1 MIDLNTYSYS
11 IRNSYIS
18 ISLKAGQLLFRE
30 VGNSDE
36 DLNTLFSIDFAEN
49 GIEDYNA
56 EIGSLTLFGTDKR
69 LEIVF
74 ASQDELLF
82 ASNFDL
88 KIKFNPSKYEF
99 ASKIND
105 QTLTVN
111 LYSTKCKV
119 LFKAEQPIEI
129 IQAWNVISSD
139 ILELII
145 PSGKFTA
152 TVSNNNFT
160 NFQADFSQDLA
171 VYKQAVED
179 DFLAFWQMDNLS
191 SSDRLFEAK
200 YVLWSG
206 FVYAKNNFKYDA
218 CYMSMNIMT
227 NIWSWDNC
235 FVSLGLAKEQPQRAY
250 EQFMSFAHVQAP
262 EGNYPDFMNPN
273 YVSYDFTK
281 PPVQGVLYLELI
293 NQNKEFFTEYH
304 RAVEVIATCKQ
315 LVSYW
320 LDYRTFNQL
329 HNLPFNTHGND
340 TGLDNATIFEQSVTV
355 RSPDLMSYLIEL
367 IKLIN
372 LLEETCGLPLTD
384 YSDEKNKLITELTT
398 KMYRE
403 DKFISYDIFT
413 DDVNPESNSIIELL
427 PLLSADVLPREQRD
441 RLVASYREFMTERGI
456 PSEKVTSSYYMSDGY
471 WRGPIWAP
479 TTMLCILGLKRA
491 GELELAN
498 EVATK
503 YIKMCEQHGFAENFD
518 AISGV
523 GLCDKGFAWTAA
535 VYKYLK
541 ENNE

>member
-18 ISLKAGQLLFRE
+18 ISLKAGKLLFRE

-49 GIEDYNA
+49 EITDYRA
-56 EIGSLTLFGTDKR
+56 EIGVLSLFGHNKCC
-69 LEIVF
+69 EIVF
-74 ASQDELLF
+74 ADRDQLMF
-82 ASNFDL
+82 KSNFDL
-88 KIKFNPSKYEF
+88 KINFNPSKYEF

-105 QTLTVN
+105 RTLTVN

-119 LFKAEQPIEI
+119 LFKAEHPIEI

-139 ILELII
+139 VLELII
-145 PSGKFTA
+145 PSGKFTT

-160 NFQADFSQDLA
+160 DFQADFSDDLSTYQQT
-171 VYKQAVED
+171 VVN
-179 DFLAFWQMDNLS
+179 DFLEFWQMDEINRT
-191 SSDRLFEAK
+191 DTLFEAK

-293 NQNKEFFTEYH
+293 NQNREFFTQYD
-304 RAVEVIATCKQ
+304 RALEVIATCKQ

-320 LDYRTFNQL
+320 LDYRTFNGL
-329 HNLPFNTHGND
+329 HDLPFNTHGND

-372 LLEETCGLPLTD
+372 LLEEVSGLPLTD
-384 YSDEKNKLITELTT
+384 YRDAKAKLVAELTT
-398 KMYRE
+398 KMYR
-403 DKFISYDIFT
+403 DNKFISYDIFT
-413 DDVNPESNSIIELL
+413 NEVNPESNSIIELL
-427 PLLSADVLPREQRD
+427 PLLSADVLTSEQRTT
-441 RLVASYREFMTERGI
+441 LVSNYREFMTERGI
-456 PSEKVTSSYYMSDGY
+456 PSEKVTSSYYLSDGY

-491 GELELAN
+491 GEVELAN

-518 AISGV
+518 AISGE